1 MSLVKR
7 SFVLGVG
14 AALLLALGACSSND
28 GNATPDGSTGDD
40 AQSADQSCGDYVCG
54 PFGTKQGDIIENL
67 SFSGFRDPDD
77 LCTAHVDKAHD
88 LSKPVRFSLS
98 EYYNGS
104 TTCPDKQKKL
114 LWVMMSAGWCGP
126 CIDEIKSIMSQYKA
140 GGLDPR
146 LEVMDMLFETDTRA
160 PTTEEFARKWQKDLG
175 ITFPLAMDPE
185 FQMQKYFQRNAVPV
199 NMLIDLRTMR
209 IHFFQTG
216 VSLSRVGQEMV
227 AFFSRLDNGN

>member
-1 MSLVKR
+1 MR
-7 SFVLGVG
+7 EGVG
-14 AALLLALGACSSND
+14 LLGLLLLASGCAVNV
-28 GNATPDGSTGDD
+28 GPDGLAVG
-40 AQSADQSCGDYVCG
+40 
-54 PFGTKQGDIIENL
+54 
-67 SFSGFRDPDD
+67 
-77 LCTAHVDKAHD
+77 
-88 LSKPVRFSLS
+88 
-98 EYYNGS
+98 
-104 TTCPDKQKKL
+104 
-114 LWVMMSAGWCGP
+114 GP